1 MEFKNPLIVVD
12 DIDRSKKFYSEIF
25 GLQVIMDFGA
35 NITLTGGI
43 SLQSKE
49 TWATFIKKPEE
60 KIVYQGNDA
69 ELYFE
74 EEEFDKFIE
83 KLKNVHNI
91 QYVHDVIEHDW
102 GQRVVRFYDPDK
114 HIIEVGED
122 MKVVCNRFLNEGLTI
137 EKTAERMQVPVQYV
151 EGCLH

>member
-91 QYVHDVIEHDW
+91 QYVHAYK
-102 GQRVVRFYDPDK
+102 QKY
-114 HIIEVGED
+114 
-122 MKVVCNRFLNEGLTI
+122 
-137 EKTAERMQVPVQYV
+137 
-151 EGCLH
+151 